1 MSIFFY
7 CPWSNKNEWLKKIQ
21 LTFKK
26 SKVFSIE
33 DNPNL
38 EKIECAIVWDLPN
51 HILGKM
57 KNVKVF
63 FSMGAGVDHIL
74 NLTNY
79 KGQTIIRL
87 KDIIM
92 AERMSNHVLSQIL
105 YFQLNLPFYKETQKK
120 KIWPDDIEPKLNAST
135 TVGILGLGYL
145 GSFVGETLKKLNYN
159 IIGFKNS
166 KPTSKYLFP
175 VYYLKKD
182 LKKFITNSDIIVSI
196 LPSTHNTKYFINK
209 IFLNLM
215 KKNALLIS
223 VGRGSILNEKDL
235 ISHIKNNENFFASL
249 DVFEKEPLMKSS
261 PLWQMKNVI
270 ITPHVASLTGVDSA
284 VNYMYKK
291 YNEFNKKGY
300 LKSDVDNN
308 KGY

>member
-7 CPWSNKNEWLKKIQ
+7 CPWSNKKDWFKKIQ
-21 LTFKK
+21 STFKK
-26 SKVFSIE
+26 TKVFSIE

-38 EKIECAIVWDLPN
+38 EKIKCAIVWELPN
-51 HILGKM
+51 HILDKM
-57 KNVKVF
+57 KNVKIF

-74 NLTNY
+74 NLKSY
-79 KGQTIIRL
+79 KGQPIIRL

-120 KIWPDDIEPKLNAST
+120 KIWPDDIEPNLNTSM
-135 TVGILGLGYL
+135 TVGILGFGYL

-159 IIGFKNS
+159 VIGFKNS
-166 KPTSKYLFP
+166 KPTSKHLFP

-182 LKKFITNSDIIVSI
+182 LKKFITSSDVIVSI
-196 LPSTHNTKYFINK
+196 LPSTPNTKYFINK

-235 ISHIKNNENFFASL
+235 ILHIKKNKNFYASL
-249 DVFEKEPLMKSS
+249 DVFEKEPLIKSS
-261 PLWQMKNVI
+261 PLWHMKNVI

-300 LKSDVDNN
+300 LKSDVNN
-308 KGY
+308 KKGY